1 MALLLLGKPFCPLPF
16 LSDCWVTISVDN
28 GLWIR
33 NGMAHMGLSHAHDD
47 DDDGDDDDDDTHTRV
62 LSSHAGPSFVFSS
75 SALPAPAREI
85 APRIRELRRRRRL
98 LGSTTNQPARHG
110 LGDHSLSLP
119 GCGPDV
125 DSDQPTVAWNRP
137 SPNESLSL
145 CATHTPTLC
154 RPPCV
159 VVRRVCECVLTTGR
173 AHERPPSRTT
183 KMATSFTNLAT
194 SWRIDVREYQI

>member
-85 APRIRELRRRRRL
+85 APRIRELHRRRL
-98 LGSTTNQPARHG
+98 LGSTANQPTNRPTRHG
-110 LGDHSLSLP
+110 LWGILWMWTGPGLSDRPTPPPGIDHIIP
-119 GCGPDV
+119 
-125 DSDQPTVAWNRP
+125 Q
-137 SPNESLSL
+137 
-145 CATHTPTLC
+145 
-154 RPPCV
+154 
-159 VVRRVCECVLTTGR
+159 
-173 AHERPPSRTT
+173 
-183 KMATSFTNLAT
+183 
-194 SWRIDVREYQI
+194 

>member
-47 DDDGDDDDDDTHTRV
+47 DDGDDDDDDDTHTRV

-85 APRIRELRRRRRL
+85 APRIRELRRL
-98 LGSTTNQPARHG
+98 LGSTTNQPTNRPTPPRPWVNLWMWTGCGSTPPGIDHPPMNHCHSAPHTHPRCARHV
-110 LGDHSLSLP
+110 SSS
-119 GCGPDV
+119 V
-125 DSDQPTVAWNRP
+125 V
-137 SPNESLSL
+137 
-145 CATHTPTLC
+145 CANACL
-154 RPPCV
+154 
-159 VVRRVCECVLTTGR
+159 RRVEPTNALRRGR
-173 AHERPPSRTT
+173 RRWPPRLPIWRRPG
-183 KMATSFTNLAT
+183 
-194 SWRIDVREYQI
+194 E